1 MHNEFARNSQ
11 VGRLQKMHG
20 MEGGVL
26 NQATADELLAAAE
39 QEGWAPYTEIKW
51 QHGVRQ
57 NPHTDGYVYGDH
69 VPDHIFLLM
78 EKQNEIGGESFFV

>member
-1 MHNEFARNSQ
+1 
-11 VGRLQKMHG
+11 

-26 NQATADELLAAAE
+26 NQATSDELLAAAE
-39 QEGWAPYTEIKW
+39 QEGWTPYTQIKW

-78 EKQNEIGGESFFV
+78 ELFFKQKQLGIEIKIGSKRNR